1 MAFVANFSAAQTL
14 GEESIITLT
23 DDSTGVDA
31 TITQR
36 RVYLRKSDGTFLV
49 PENVSTEYVVWAW
62 ADSTVDIDCL
72 TQDMALQVTVQWL
85 NVSNVVLY
93 DKALVYGFT
102 LYNETFDYGLTQ
114 VLAGNPLLFNDN
126 SFWKNKSDLRT
137 FLDSGDQAISLA
149 SDLYNAQVCYNQAT
163 ALRLSS
169 QYFFNENS

>member
-1 MAFVANFSAAQTL
+1 MSFFPNFSASQTL
-14 GEESIITLT
+14 GTPSVITLT
-23 DDSTGVDA
+23 DTSTGTDSNIVS
-31 TITQR
+31 R

-49 PENVSTEYVVWAW
+49 PESVTTEYITWAW
-62 ADSTVDIDCL
+62 ADSTIDINCL
-72 TQDMALQVTVQWL
+72 DFDMALQITTQWISVT
-85 NVSNVVLY
+85 NVVLY

-114 VLAGNPLLFNDN
+114 ALAGNPLLFNDN